1 MTSTP
6 VDYLVIGHI
15 AKDITPTG
23 HALGGTVTYS
33 AITAQRL
40 GLNAAIVTSADEA
53 ILTEARAALPGIAI
67 HNRPS
72 AESTTFENTYSDD
85 GRTQILRGHA
95 AELSLADVPA
105 EWRDARIVHLGP
117 VARECN
123 LDLIGAFPNS
133 LVALT
138 PQGWLR
144 QWDAAGK
151 VTPRAWPEALDV
163 LRQIN
168 VLIFSP
174 EDVGHDWDLIHSY
187 TRAAPLSVLTLER
200 HGALV
205 FASGMGRWIAPRTAS
220 VIDPTGAGDVFAASF
235 LTSYMETGDSV
246 AAAHFA
252 NTTASFSI
260 ERGGIG
266 AIPTRKTVVE
276 WMESHRR
283 FLA

>member
-33 AITAQRL
+33 AVAAQRL
-40 GLNAAIVTSADEA
+40 GLRAAIVTSAEDNIIA
-53 ILTEARAALPGIAI
+53 EARAQLPGIAI
-67 HNRPS
+67 HSKPS
-72 AESTTFENTYSDD
+72 AESTTFANTYTDE
-85 GRTQILRGHA
+85 GRTQVLRGHA
-95 AELSLADVPA
+95 AELSLADVPE
-105 EWRDARIVHLGP
+105 EWRGAGIVHLGP
-117 VARECN
+117 IVHECN
-123 LDLIGAFPNS
+123 PDLVGAFPDS

-144 QWDAAGK
+144 QWDAEGK
-151 VTPRAWPEALDV
+151 VTPRKWLEALDV
-163 LRQIN
+163 LPRIN

-174 EDVGHDWDLIHSY
+174 EDVGHNWELVQAY
-187 TRAAPLSVLTLER
+187 TRAVSMSVLTLER

-220 VIDPTGAGDVFAASF
+220 VVDPTGAGDVFAASF
-235 LTSYMETGDSV
+235 LTHYKEHGDAV
-246 AAAHFA
+246 QAAHFA
-252 NTTASFSI
+252 NVTASFSI
-260 ERGGIG
+260 EKGGIG
-266 AIPTRKTVVE
+266 AIPNRATVE
-276 WMESHRR
+276 RWIASHPR